1 MTYQSLEELQ
11 EEVSK
16 VFSDGLISD
25 ETQLRDVVIDN
36 LVYTAVLSE
45 DETLKKE
52 ARRQVRM
59 IAKAFGAIST
69 SIHNVYL
76 AVGSGT
82 IPRDFSVPA
91 INVRFMTYD
100 TAQII
105 FRLIQQ
111 HNVGAVIF
119 EIARSEIEYT
129 AQRPDEYA
137 VSVLGA
143 AVKAGYKGPVF
154 IQGDHYQF
162 SANRFK
168 ESEET
173 ETNKIKDLIKES
185 LDADFNNIDID
196 ASTLVDLSKPTQD
209 EQQETNYRV
218 TVELTE
224 YIRSIQ
230 GDHHISIGAE
240 IGHIGGK
247 NSTPEELSAFVD
259 GYRKKI
265 PDVNTGISKISVQTG
280 SSHGGVVLPDGT
292 IASVEIDFNVISKCG
307 DTAHDTYKLGGVV
320 QHGASTLPDEL
331 FHKFPENRTLEVH
344 LATGFQNIVFDT
356 MPESLN
362 NEMSVWT
369 LKNCAEDKERDPKW
383 NDKQFV
389 YKLRKKSIGPF
400 KKQCWMLTEDEKRP
414 IIEGLEKQ
422 LTFLFEQLNVVDT
435 KDKILPH
442 VQ

>member
-1 MTYQSLEELQ
+1 MYQSAKELQ
-11 EEVSK
+11 EEVIK
-16 VFSDGLISD
+16 VFSGGSISD
-25 ETQLRDVVIDN
+25 EKQLQETVIDN

-45 DETLKKE
+45 DEALKKE
-52 ARRQVRM
+52 ARATIRT
-59 IAKAFGAIST
+59 IAKAFGAVSS

-76 AVGSGT
+76 AVGTGT

-105 FRLIQQ
+105 FGLMQKHKI
-111 HNVGAVIF
+111 GAVIF

-137 VSVLGA
+137 VSVLAA
-143 AVKAGYKGPVF
+143 AVKSGYKGPVF
-154 IQGDHYQF
+154 IQGDHFQF
-162 SANRFK
+162 SKNRYV
-168 ESEET
+168 ESAET
-173 ETNKIKDLIKES
+173 ETNKIKNLIKES

-196 ASTLVDLSKPTQD
+196 ASTLVDLTKTTQD
-209 EQQETNYRV
+209 EQQATNYSV
-218 TVELTE
+218 TAELTQ

-230 GDHHISIGAE
+230 GEHHISIGAE

-247 NSTPEELSAFVD
+247 NSTPEELSAFVE
-259 GYRKKI
+259 GYRKQI

-292 IASVEIDFNVISKCG
+292 IASVEIDFSVISECG
-307 DTAHDTYKLGGVV
+307 TAAHDTYKLGGVV

-331 FHKFPENRTLEVH
+331 FHKFPENKTLEVH

-356 MPESLN
+356 MPPSLN
-362 NEMSVWT
+362 EEMSEWT
-369 LKNCAEDKERDPKW
+369 LKNCAEDNERDPKW

-389 YKLRKKSIGPF
+389 YKLRKKSIGPY

-422 LTFLFEQLNVVDT
+422 LSFIFEQLNVFDT
-435 KDKILPH
+435 AEKILPH